1 MGAGGFLLTEK
12 WEGLEDDFIPGT
24 DLAVFSN
31 EEEFKEKIEYYLKN
45 WQERK
50 AVARK
55 GYEKVQKFTVE
66 NWARFIIEKATIS

>member
-1 MGAGGFLLTEK
+1 M
-12 WEGLEDDFIPGT
+12 
-24 DLAVFSN
+24 FS
-31 EEEFKEKIEYYLKN
+31 FMIREKIEYYLKN